1 MSNEQ
6 KILIIEDE
14 EDLAEAIKIKLESS
28 GFATEV
34 ALDGESGLKAAIA
47 HQPDLI
53 LLDIVLPGMT
63 GIEVLDK
70 LREDEWGKNASVIFL
85 TNMDDDKSIAQAMVH
100 QSSGY
105 IVKSNTKLDE
115 IVDKVKMTLEEGKN
129 IGK

>member
-1 MSNEQ
+1 MNVEK

-14 EDLAEAIKIKLESS
+14 EDLAEAIKIKLEEA
-28 GFATEV
+28 GFATHI
-34 ALDGESGLKAAIA
+34 ALDGEKGLKAALDD
-47 HQPDLI
+47 HPDLI

-70 LREDEWGKNASVIFL
+70 LREDEWGKDISVIFL

-105 IVKSNTKLDE
+105 IVKANTKLEE
-115 IVDKVKMTLEEGKN
+115 IVEKVKATLEGV
-129 IGK
+129 